1 MKLGTIN
8 IGTKKNFYSHPVDF
22 DNNTTS
28 GFGFVQPLFSK
39 FLEKGESL
47 KLNFTQEV
55 LLSPTV
61 CPSYARMSVH
71 NQARFVKM
79 CDVFPAFDA
88 LLSHMPI
95 NGSERQYIPSS
106 VPFIYNKD
114 LLAII
119 FRHSFASYYTLTLD
133 SHDESLYSLVLDS
146 SPAATI
152 NSSVANL
159 FVENGLSSVFAGDII
174 ITEGYLQTSDKAI
187 SFDGADF
194 VVLSKTF
201 DGPNNTKQR
210 TALCLRMDA
219 KARRWYKILKGLGY
233 SLSLEDNDPLSFL
246 PILAYYKAWFD
257 SYAPQRFVNWHLS
270 FAYKIINSIYNH
282 GYTDISQIS
291 SQNEEF
297 RNYIFWLFDEL
308 SACYYTYPTD
318 YLSAHTISPVN
329 YIPSTNFDMKFPA
342 GGNDE
347 EHGLNDISNL
357 EGHIPNVGP
366 FGTDV
371 LNNYT
376 LRALTFMAKFVQK
389 NSLIGGRISQYI
401 RNHYN
406 MDVSDDMFADS
417 TNLGDF
423 LTECSIE
430 KVLSTADTSQEVD
443 GQQIGEKIGSYAG
456 FGRGQNQL
464 DINFTANGCGFY
476 IILTSVVPFASY
488 CQGNGN
494 DLYMLD
500 RYTFPSKDFDALGLE
515 LTPRHSLIDT
525 SVSDGDQSERT
536 NYSFGWIPRQS
547 KYKVFKNILN
557 GCMSFRSTQNS
568 YLPYCFDKII
578 TTSDVQGDGTQSVR
592 IYHHDVPNASVE
604 WRYCNKYPWLSYW
617 NRIFYNSKEDFDDVF
632 DSEHDIYA
640 LPSDDNFII
649 QTRFNGNFSSKLKP
663 LSQSFDLVDDEDDN
677 EIDKLTID

>member
-39 FLEKGESL
+39 FLEKDEAL

-95 NGSERQYIPSS
+95 NGSQANYIPSS
-106 VPFIYNKD
+106 VPFLRNRD
-114 LLAII
+114 LLNII
-119 FRHSFASYYTLTLD
+119 FGHCYATYYEMQFDPAHDTYWTFTP
-133 SHDESLYSLVLDS
+133 SHDLTNL
-146 SPAATI
+146 
-152 NSSVANL
+152 NSNLANT
-159 FVENGLSSVFAGDII
+159 FTEVGLSSPFSDGGNSIVKQFLQYDGA
-174 ITEGYLQTSDKAI
+174 IT
-187 SFDGADF
+187 FDGADF
-194 VVLSKTF
+194 VVLSLIWTEQDIKHRVGCTF
-201 DGPNNTKQR
+201 K
-210 TALCLRMDA
+210 MDSF
-219 KARRWYKILKGLGY
+219 ARRLYKIFKGLGY
-233 SLSLEDNDPLSFL
+233 SLSLEDNDTLSFL
-246 PILAYYKAWFD
+246 PLLAYYKAWFD
-257 SYAPQRFVNWHLS
+257 SYAPQRFVNWHLTNC
-270 FAYKIINSIYNH
+270 YKLINTFYNY
-282 GYTDISQIS
+282 GYTDIAAQASTS
-291 SQNEEF
+291 SDF
-297 RNYIFWLFDEL
+297 RTLVYNFIDDL
-308 SACYYTYPTD
+308 SACFYSYPSD
-318 YLSAHTISPVN
+318 YLTAHTISPVN
-329 YIPSTNFDMKFPA
+329 DVPSTAFAMDFPA
-342 GGNDE
+342 GGNDQQ
-347 EHGLNDISNL
+347 HALNDQTNNAG
-357 EGHIPNVGP
+357 EIPYVGP
-366 FGTDV
+366 FGSDV

-376 LRALTFMAKFVQK
+376 LRALSFMAKFVQK
-389 NSLIGGRISQYI
+389 NSIIGGRISQYI

-464 DINFTANGCGFY
+464 DINFSAPGCGFY
-476 IILTSVVPFASY
+476 IILTSVVPFSSY

-500 RYTFPSKDFDALGLE
+500 RYTFPSSDYDALGLE
-515 LTPRHSLIDT
+515 LTPRHSLVDT
-525 SVSDGDQSERT
+525 SICDGSFEERNNT
-536 NYSFGWIPRQS
+536 SFGWIPRQS

-557 GCMSFRSTQNS
+557 GCMAFRSTQNS

-578 TTSDVQGDGTQSVR
+578 TTSDIQSYGSDKVA
-592 IYHHDVPNASVE
+592 IFHHDVPNASVE
-604 WRYCNKYPWLSYW
+604 WRYCNKYPWLSMW
-617 NRIFYNSKEDFDDVF
+617 NRIFYNSGEDINVPFDQEYSPLAMPV
-632 DSEHDIYA
+632 
-640 LPSDDNFII
+640 DDNFII
-649 QTRFNGNFSSKLKP
+649 QTRFNGSFKSKLKP
-663 LSQSFDLVDDEDDN
+663 LSQSFDLIDDEEDKD
-677 EIDKLTID
+677 IDKLSVD